1 MARRKKITVQVP
13 EDLLRRAQ
21 KQTHDGVT
29 GTVRKGLELLAAS
42 DVYDRLRQLRGK
54 AHLTYDTENLRRDRR

>member
-1 MARRKKITVQVP
+1 MGRRKKITVQVP

-21 KQTHDGVT
+21 KQSRDGVT

-42 DVYDRLRQLRGK
+42 DIYDRIRQLRGK
-54 AHLTYDTENLRRDRR
+54 VHLTYDLEELRRDRR